1 MSRLVS
7 IGKNMVELSGLR
19 NIWVGSDHLCR
30 SRMTLFYP
38 NNPNK
43 PTVEITYEYGK
54 WAECHSDAKI
64 LEDAKKAFEIDR
76 IRQSNNNIVL

>member
-38 NNPNK
+38 NK

-64 LEDAKKAFEIDR
+64 LEDAKKAFEIER
-76 IRQSNNNIVL
+76 TRQSNNNIVL

>member
-38 NNPNK
+38 NK

-64 LEDAKKAFEIDR
+64 LEDAKKAFEKDMIQ
-76 IRQSNNNIVL
+76 QSNKNIP